1 MAVKNACT
9 EVKRMSTKIRAQ
21 VNLSE
26 EVVLQIDA
34 VVGPRKRSEFLER
47 AAVAQLRREAL
58 DRWMKLGEKFK
69 GLTLEDVYYPSRRE
83 LEERGG

>member
-1 MAVKNACT
+1 
-9 EVKRMSTKIRAQ
+9 MSTKIRAQ
-21 VNLSE
+21 VNLSK
-26 EVVLQIDA
+26 EVVIQIDA

-69 GLTLEDVYYPSRRE
+69 GLTLDDVYYPSRRE

>member
-1 MAVKNACT
+1 MT
-9 EVKRMSTKIRAQ
+9 TKIRAQ

-26 EVVLQIDA
+26 EVVRQIDA
-34 VVGPRKRSEFLER
+34 VVGSRKRSEFLER

-58 DRWMKLGEKFK
+58 DRWVKLGEKFK
-69 GLTLEDVYYPSRRE
+69 GLTLEDVYYPSRKE

>member
-1 MAVKNACT
+1 MG
-9 EVKRMSTKIRAQ
+9 TKIRAQ

-26 EVVLQIDA
+26 EVIRQIDA
-34 VVGPRKRSEFLER
+34 AVGPRKRSEFLER

-69 GLTLEDVYYPSRRE
+69 GLTLEDIYYPSRKE

>member
-1 MAVKNACT
+1 MT
-9 EVKRMSTKIRAQ
+9 TKIRAQ

-26 EVVLQIDA
+26 EVVRQIDA

-47 AAVAQLRREAL
+47 AAIAQLRREAL
-58 DRWMKLGEKFK
+58 DRWMELGEKFK
-69 GLTLEDVYYPSRRE
+69 GLTLDDVYYPSRVE